1 MQLSGALPTGCGDL
15 ILWESQT
22 AALAFLI
29 KQIPRHEN
37 ILGQKEQNVGPA
49 AEAQKPG

>member
-37 ILGQKEQNVGPA
+37 ILG
-49 AEAQKPG
+49 